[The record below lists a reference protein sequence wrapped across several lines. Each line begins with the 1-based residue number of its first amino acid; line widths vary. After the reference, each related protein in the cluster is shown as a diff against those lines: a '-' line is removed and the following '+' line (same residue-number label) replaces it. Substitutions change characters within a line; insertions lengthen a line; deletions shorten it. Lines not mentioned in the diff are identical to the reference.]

1 MSAALPGQ
9 AALVARCRQ
18 GETEA
23 FTPLVRHYQNAA
35 YAVALG
41 YVRDIH
47 EAEDVVQ
54 DAFIAAYC
62 KLGQLREPEKFGG
75 WLRGIVVMRCKE
87 WLRHRQV
94 VQAGITSLRRE
105 RKPSAGAEQ
114 TERMAKKDLWEEVD
128 KLPVNYRTAAL
139 LHYLSGLSYEEIAGF
154 LDLPVSTV
162 KGRLQQARIRLREA
176 LSAIE
181 LEGIEMSK
189 VDISEEVQDI
199 VYRIVTEPIE
209 QTVSLE
215 GMQNIALYC
224 GIGTDI
230 EIRQADGEEV
240 VLEGT
245 KATIGLSAKDAR
257 ENLAKIQI
265 LTDQVEDLLTSGP
278 HEGVIFNGTSQNEKG
293 ELTGMSRTTG
303 EDWKERVEP
312 ALRTWDWEVERYPH
326 LKDQV
331 NSLPEGIKKGLRQA
345 TRISVVC
352 REMVDIV
359 MPRQAYTPR
368 LQEVFKANYIGK
380 ERVHGPVGS
389 VSLAIGVPR
398 GKTVTIVGG
407 RSVGVSGLCAS
418 VNLIGVD
425 EVELDDVEGEVHL
438 FDCPLARAR
447 DIRGKLWQRYY
458 RYGGTYFSHQSTTG
472 IRRVDQE
479 SRIEDVVGEVDI
491 EVGRVELELVDIA
504 GRVHVDNYYG
514 RTRLSQNRFDEGNR
528 FKLVSRSGEISLFL
542 KRDLIEQVNVTVNTL
557 CGAVKCEALK
567 KLISRSYT
575 THSICCLSTMNSPQD
590 SSLVEAD
597 FYIQTESGD
606 VVIEG
611 VK

>member
-35 YAVALG
+35 YSVALG

-54 DAFIAAYC
+54 DAFITAYC

-278 HEGVIFNGTSQNEKG
+278 HEG
-293 ELTGMSRTTG
+293 
-303 EDWKERVEP
+303 
-312 ALRTWDWEVERYPH
+312 
-326 LKDQV
+326 
-331 NSLPEGIKKGLRQA
+331 
-345 TRISVVC
+345 
-352 REMVDIV
+352 
-359 MPRQAYTPR
+359 
-368 LQEVFKANYIGK
+368 
-380 ERVHGPVGS
+380 
-389 VSLAIGVPR
+389 
-398 GKTVTIVGG
+398 
-407 RSVGVSGLCAS
+407 
-418 VNLIGVD
+418 
-425 EVELDDVEGEVHL
+425 EVHL